1 MSLEQRAREMLERAT
16 ENLSPT
22 ELVLDNSN
30 KIGFPGYPY
39 LFEALGKK
47 IIVSIDIFKS
57 GYECKVCKGRK
68 KTETICVC
76 ETYDH
81 PGLRYSNEE
90 IATIRENLGS
100 DVSDARAAL
109 PCPECKGDYIS
120 MRRVETCTACKGL
133 GAVLI
138 LPETSRNLPT
148 SGVVVSIGNRVNLEK
163 LGYKVGDRILF
174 GPYAGSMIPTK
185 AGLLFK
191 ILDWNSAWCRV
202 EGADELG
209 AFDFVLQDENG

>member
-1 MSLEQRAREMLERAT
+1 MSLEAGAKQMLERMA

-30 KIGFPGYPY
+30 KISFPGYPY
-39 LFEALGKK
+39 LFEALQKK

-68 KTETICVC
+68 RLETRC
-76 ETYDH
+76 ECEEEERA
-81 PGLRYSNEE
+81 GMRYSKTDLA
-90 IATIRENLGS
+90 IIYDQLGG
-100 DVSDARAAL
+100 DVAKARAEL
-109 PCPECKGDYIS
+109 PCSACKGDYVS
-120 MRRVETCTACKGL
+120 MRRVETCSACKGL

-138 LPETSRNLPT
+138 LPDANKNLPT
-148 SGVVVSIGNRVNLEK
+148 TGVVVSIGSQVKKNRID
-163 LGYKVGDRILF
+163 YKIGDRVLF

-191 ILDWNSAWCRV
+191 ILDWNSPWCRV
-202 EGADELG
+202 EGADDLG
-209 AFDFVLQDENG
+209 AFDFVLQDEQG